1 MVRLNNFDLAII
13 GGGPAGLFLA
23 KEAKKK
29 GLNTIIFDREER
41 LGGILKQ
48 CIHTGFGVEIYNK
61 DMTGP
66 ELIEELMEEVL
77 NLGVPYYTKSM
88 CVGFENNKLYFY
100 SPKGIIELSS
110 NYYAFSLGARE
121 RARGSLFIEGSRPS
135 GIFTAGFAQ
144 YITNILG
151 LKIGEKIA
159 ILGSG
164 DIGLIMARRLT
175 LEGMKVIGVFEIMP
189 YYGGLPRNIRQC
201 LEDFEIP
208 LYLSHTILKIEGEER
223 LEKIYV
229 SQVDENLKSVG
240 LIKEFNVDALLFSVG
255 LIPEIDILRKYLLIN
270 NKTLGPIVNQ
280 YFLTNIPNTFVI
292 GNSLII
298 FDLVDKAMKSSLNVL
313 DYILKKRKRDLEE
326 VKVIQGNLIRNFVP
340 QILIK
345 DGEKTKIYFRVKEP
359 IFNKEVILRENEK
372 ILSKKKFRALYP
384 AEMSEIEIDTNLIDK
399 NEIIIEVIW
408 KR

>member
-1 MVRLNNFDLAII
+1 MVKLNDIDLTIV

-29 GLNTIIFDREER
+29 GLKIVMFDREER

-48 CIHTGFGVEIYNK
+48 CIHTGFGVEIYKK
-61 DMTGP
+61 DLTGP
-66 ELIEELMEEVL
+66 ELIEELMDEVL
-77 NLGVPYYTKSM
+77 NLDIPYYTKSM
-88 CVGFENNKLYFY
+88 CIGFEGDKLYFY
-100 SPKGIIELSS
+100 SPKGVIEVSS
-110 NYYAFSLGARE
+110 KYFVFSLGARE
-121 RARGSLFIEGSRPS
+121 RARGSIFIEGSRPS
-135 GIFTAGFAQ
+135 GVFTAGFAQ

-151 LKIGEKIA
+151 LKIGEKVA

-175 LEGMKVIGVFEIMP
+175 LEGMEVIGIFEIMP

-201 LEDFEIP
+201 IEDFEIP
-208 LYLSHTILKIEGEER
+208 LYLSHTVVKIEGEER

-240 LIKEFNVDALLFSVG
+240 SIKEFKVDTLLLSVG
-255 LIPEIDILRKYLLIN
+255 LIPEIDILRKNLLID

-298 FDLVDKAMKSSLNVL
+298 FDLVDKAMKSSLVVL
-313 DYILKKRKRDLEE
+313 DYILKERKKAEK
-326 VKVIQGNLIRNFVP
+326 VKLIQGNLIRNFIP
-340 QILIK
+340 QILEK
-345 DGEKTKIYFRVKEP
+345 SGEKTKIYFRVKEP
-359 IFNKEVILRENEK
+359 IFDKEVILREDKKVISN
-372 ILSKKKFRALYP
+372 KKFKALYP
-384 AEMSEIEIDTNLIDK
+384 AEMREIDIDTNLIDR
-399 NEIIIEVIW
+399 NEIVIEVV
-408 KR
+408 

>member
-1 MVRLNNFDLAII
+1 MVKLNDIDLTIV

-29 GLNTIIFDREER
+29 GLKIILFDREER

-48 CIHTGFGVEIYNK
+48 CIHTGFGVEIYKK
-61 DMTGP
+61 DLTGP
-66 ELIEELMEEVL
+66 ELIEELMDEVL
-77 NLGVPYYTKSM
+77 NLDIPYFTKSM
-88 CVGFENNKLYFY
+88 CIGFEGDKLYFY
-100 SPKGIIELSS
+100 STKGVIEVSS
-110 NYYAFSLGARE
+110 KYFVFSLGARE
-121 RARGSLFIEGSRPS
+121 RVRGSIFIEGSRPS
-135 GIFTAGFAQ
+135 GVFTAGFAQ

-151 LKIGEKIA
+151 LKIGEKVA

-175 LEGMKVIGVFEIMP
+175 LEGMEVIGIFEIMP

-201 LEDFEIP
+201 IEDFEIP
-208 LYLSHTILKIEGEER
+208 LYLSHTVVKIEGEER

-240 LIKEFNVDALLFSVG
+240 SIKEFKVDTLLLSVG
-255 LIPEIDILRKYLLIN
+255 LIPEIDILRKNLLID

-298 FDLVDKAMKSSLNVL
+298 FDLVDKAMKSSLVVL
-313 DYILKKRKRDLEE
+313 DYILKERKKAEK
-326 VKVIQGNLIRNFVP
+326 VKLIQGNLIRNFIP
-340 QILIK
+340 QILEK
-345 DGEKTKIYFRVKEP
+345 SGEKTKIYFRVKEP
-359 IFNKEVILRENEK
+359 IFDKEVILREDKKVISN
-372 ILSKKKFRALYP
+372 KKFKALYP
-384 AEMSEIEIDTNLIDK
+384 AEMREIDIDTNLIDG
-399 NEIIIEVIW
+399 NEIVIEVV
-408 KR
+408 